1 MDFSDTLKLKQL
13 REQYLINNVDFK
25 NELIK
30 LKCIDIIK
38 QANPDYF
45 VTLTIANAVNE
56 FHAVKTLDVCI
67 HHINKQVFGRRS
79 KNKMTIFPFI
89 ERDASGEFHFHLAI
103 KNPKAKK
110 KFDLKKI
117 IKKKWRSM
125 HGHGFATFKKDKWF
139 QTINTKGELDNV
151 ANYIVKQT
159 YGNNNPLVVECLNY

>member
-1 MDFSDTLKLKQL
+1 MNISETLKQL
-13 REQYLINNVDFK
+13 RSQYLINDTDFK

-30 LKCIDIIK
+30 LGCIDFIK

-45 VTLTIANAVNE
+45 VTLTFANAVDK
-56 FHAVKTLDVCI
+56 FYAVKTLSTCL

-79 KNKMTIFPFI
+79 KKKLTIFPFI

-103 KNPKAKK
+103 KNPTAKK